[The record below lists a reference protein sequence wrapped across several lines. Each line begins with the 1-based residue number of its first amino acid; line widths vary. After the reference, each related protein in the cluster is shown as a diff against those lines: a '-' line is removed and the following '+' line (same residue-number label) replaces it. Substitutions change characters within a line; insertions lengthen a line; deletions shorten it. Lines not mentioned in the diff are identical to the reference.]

1 MPEPIGKPGDVHD
14 RGTGRVPGPAICGRR
29 GPLVGVIDHGSGNL
43 HSVCQALQKAG
54 AHPKLVSDP
63 RMFSAVD
70 AVVLPGVGAL
80 GTAMANLRRINGVQQ
95 VQELVQRGERPVLG
109 ICVGHQ
115 MFFEQGTE
123 RDETVD
129 GLGCL
134 PGTVVPMP
142 TSRLPHMGWNTVH
155 PPADTALF
163 TGISGER
170 FYFVHSCA
178 VVTVSPCALAHVEGD
193 AAALAHTGDDATD
206 PETGTGTASPG
217 AIGHTAAGP
226 ESAHAMTGR
235 NGHPVRTTTTC
246 HDGCTFVSAIECGR
260 LCSTQFHPE
269 KSGPAG
275 IQLLRNWL
283 AMV

>member
-1 MPEPIGKPGDVHD
+1 
-14 RGTGRVPGPAICGRR
+14 
-29 GPLVGVIDHGSGNL
+29 
-43 HSVCQALQKAG
+43 
-54 AHPKLVSDP
+54 
-63 RMFSAVD
+63 MFSAVD

-123 RDETVD
+123 RGETVD

-134 PGTVVPMP
+134 PGTVVPMATP
-142 TSRLPHMGWNTVH
+142 RLPHMGWNTVH

-178 VVTVSPCALAHVEGD
+178 VM
-193 AAALAHTGDDATD
+193 
-206 PETGTGTASPG
+206 TASP
-217 AIGHTAAGP
+217 
-226 ESAHAMTGR
+226 ESAAMTGR

-246 HDGCTFVSAIECGR
+246 NDGCTFVSAIECGR

>member
-1 MPEPIGKPGDVHD
+1 MPESIGKPGDVHD

-54 AHPKLVSDP
+54 AHPRLVSDP

-178 VVTVSPCALAHVEGD
+178 VVTVSP
-193 AAALAHTGDDATD
+193 
-206 PETGTGTASPG
+206 
-217 AIGHTAAGP
+217 
-226 ESAHAMTGR
+226 ESAHAMTGL

-246 HDGCTFVSAIECGR
+246 HDGCTFVSAVECGQ

-283 AMV
+283 AMI